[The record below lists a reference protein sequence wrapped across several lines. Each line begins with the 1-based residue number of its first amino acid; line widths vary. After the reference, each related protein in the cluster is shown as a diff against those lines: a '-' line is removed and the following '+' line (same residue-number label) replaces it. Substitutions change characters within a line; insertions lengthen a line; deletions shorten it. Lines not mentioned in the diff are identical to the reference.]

1 MRCLSPAE
9 ASAIFGPSGF
19 TVMSD
24 DGYRSALA
32 LEPKLASRQVRVAAE
47 QPEDFGRVAAF
58 VRAVNRWLPSHRPRL
73 LWVDHWDTGQFGG
86 FETAMVSAAWRG
98 LGEQRSLVEAP
109 GLYLGGQD
117 WDEQDQTQV
126 TAAQA
131 ESLGLLVGVV
141 AMMMITGSDGWLI
154 SEGGV
159 DRVEFWE
166 GNFFFHSGD
175 AGQIARANEIV
186 DEFRCVRWKS

>member
-1 MRCLSPAE
+1 
-9 ASAIFGPSGF
+9 
-19 TVMSD
+19 
-24 DGYRSALA
+24 
-32 LEPKLASRQVRVAAE
+32 
-47 QPEDFGRVAAF
+47 
-58 VRAVNRWLPSHRPRL
+58 
-73 LWVDHWDTGQFGG
+73 
-86 FETAMVSAAWRG
+86 MVSAAWRG